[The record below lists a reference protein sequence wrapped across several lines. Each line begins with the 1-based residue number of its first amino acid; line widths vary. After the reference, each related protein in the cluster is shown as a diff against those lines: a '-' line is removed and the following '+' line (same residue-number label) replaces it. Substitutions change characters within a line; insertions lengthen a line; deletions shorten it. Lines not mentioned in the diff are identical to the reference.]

1 MILFAFIVFYWNG
14 FLPIQCCA
22 CLWSGLSVPVVIVN
36 TIFGEADL
44 RKIRKKLDRKLTDI
58 GQYLKREYVYLR
70 KNFQVIRLLGNRLFE
85 DGLVGE
91 NYIDS
96 VLQRKKLPTHVM
108 GIWWRFSI
116 QYFPAPGKLFGQ
128 LSHWKIRSFGRMT
141 GPVWPSIEYR
151 GNGHICLDILLDV

>member
-1 MILFAFIVFYWNG
+1 M
-14 FLPIQCCA
+14 
-22 CLWSGLSVPVVIVN
+22 
-36 TIFGEADL
+36 
-44 RKIRKKLDRKLTDI
+44 DRKLTDI

-108 GIWWRFSI
+108 GI
-116 QYFPAPGKLFGQ
+116 
-128 LSHWKIRSFGRMT
+128 
-141 GPVWPSIEYR
+141 
-151 GNGHICLDILLDV
+151 